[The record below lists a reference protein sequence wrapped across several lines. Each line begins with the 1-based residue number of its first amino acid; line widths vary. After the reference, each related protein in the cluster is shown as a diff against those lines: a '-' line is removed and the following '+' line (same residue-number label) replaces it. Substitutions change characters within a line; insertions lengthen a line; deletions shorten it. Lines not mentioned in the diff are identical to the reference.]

1 MKLRTILLILALLS
15 LVSISTGGYLYYS
28 SLKESA
34 LEEVHRETISRI
46 QIIASHIDSTLV
58 EHQKSVKALAGLK
71 ELQQALE
78 DKIESKI
85 LKANMIL
92 DHFHQA
98 LNVDVCYL
106 MDEQGNTVASSNRNA
121 PDSFVGKN
129 YAFRPYFRE
138 AIQGNP
144 AIYMAL
150 GVTSGKRGVYF
161 SHPIYKELNNL
172 PSGVLVVKSSIGD
185 IEQEINQNY
194 EGVMLFTD
202 PHGVIF
208 ASNRENWLFHVLWR
222 VPPDEIAKIA
232 KSQQFGKEPL
242 NWTGVEWESENSLID
257 KSVKYHV
264 HQSEIQN
271 LLGWKVIY
279 LHDSQS
285 LIKRI
290 SEPLFKTAGLITI
303 ILCLTIGLAV
313 IFLYREAAHDIVLRK
328 KAEESL
334 QKEKGFSDSL
344 VNSLPGV
351 FYLFDEKKL
360 RFHRWNQNFEN
371 VTGYSSSEIAGMS
384 PLDLFDEYEGV
395 RVAERIGQVFEKG
408 YSTVE
413 AAFLTKKGDR
423 IPYFLT
429 GHALK
434 IEEETY
440 LIGMGID
447 ISERKHAEKQRDRLI
462 SDLQKALSEVKTL
475 RGFLPICAH
484 CKNIR
489 DDKGYWNKIESYI
502 HQHSDA
508 EFSHGICPECAKKYY
523 PDFNIYDDN

>member
-161 SHPIYKELNNL
+161 SHPVYGELNDL
-172 PSGVLVVKSSIGD
+172 PSGVVVVKGSTET
-185 IEQEINQNY
+185 IEQEINRLV

-208 ASNRENWLFHVLWR
+208 ISNREDWLFHVLWR
-222 VPPDEIAKIA
+222 ASPDEIAKIA
-232 KSQQFGKEPL
+232 KTKQFGNGPW
-242 NWTGVEWESENSLID
+242 NWTGVKRESENHFID
-257 KSVKYHV
+257 KSGIEYHI
-264 HQSEIQN
+264 HQAEIKN
-271 LLGWKVIY
+271 YPGWKVIY
-279 LHDSQS
+279 LHDSRAMY
-285 LIKRI
+285 KRI
-290 SEPLFKTAGLITI
+290 SDPLFKTAGLII
-303 ILCLTIGLAV
+303 LILCLIIGLV
-313 IFLYREAAHDIVLRK
+313 VFFLYREASHEIVLRK
-328 KAEESL
+328 KAEEQRNKLIAEL
-334 QKEKGFSDSL
+334 Q
-344 VNSLPGV
+344 
-351 FYLFDEKKL
+351 
-360 RFHRWNQNFEN
+360 
-371 VTGYSSSEIAGMS
+371 T
-384 PLDLFDEYEGV
+384 
-395 RVAERIGQVFEKG
+395 
-408 YSTVE
+408 T
-413 AAFLTKKGDR
+413 
-423 IPYFLT
+423 
-429 GHALK
+429 
-434 IEEETY
+434 
-440 LIGMGID
+440 
-447 ISERKHAEKQRDRLI
+447 
-462 SDLQKALSEVKTL
+462 LSEVKTL
-475 RGFLPICAH
+475 RGFLPICSH

-502 HQHSDA
+502 HEHSDA
-508 EFSHGICPECAKKYY
+508 EFSHSICPECAQKHY
-523 PDFNIYDDN
+523 PDLNIYDD